1 MDAGASVK
9 TPKKDQ
15 NVNIKDNHKNK
26 KNINKNSLKASN
38 KKVDK
43 IEENNKKTKDKI
55 HSKDKNTKSASQPQ
69 QGQPKKSG
77 LKPVESKKK
86 EKKIVPTRAANDPR
100 YKS

>member
-1 MDAGASVK
+1 M
-9 TPKKDQ
+9 KKSILFITGKLAE
-15 NVNIKDNHKNK
+15 NN
-26 KNINKNSLKASN
+26 LR
-38 KKVDK
+38 K
-43 IEENNKKTKDKI
+43 ILERIENNKKTKDKI
-55 HSKDKNTKSASQPQ
+55 SSKDKNTKSVSQPQ